1 MTPLRW
7 TVIATQVPP
16 GGSLG
21 GVVRYTTEL
30 IRALAQR
37 EDVIVSA
44 LTTRAAADTVAD
56 LVGSSAR
63 VSTVPN
69 APVPL
74 LSVVER
80 HAPLTGL
87 RRDPDVVHG
96 IKHLVPARSTALRVL
111 TVHDMLL
118 LDRGADFGRAKRL
131 LLPPAY
137 RASIRDADLLLCV
150 SEATRQRLKAQVPG
164 AEQRAAV
171 VHLAT
176 SESLRAATARPIAA
190 LAGRRFALVVGD
202 SSSRK
207 NLRTVIAAWC
217 KIHEQLPE
225 VALAIAGPPNWG
237 ATDVGE
243 AYEQL
248 VTAGAVVPL
257 GHVADAELRWAYEYA
272 DVVLCPSLA
281 EGFGLPAAEALD
293 FGAPVIVSD
302 DAALQEVAAGRAL
315 AVLPPLAV
323 DRWVASTV
331 AAFGAV
337 RRVQRPHTSWT
348 WNARTWNDVAED
360 SVSAVNQAVQSRRMS
375 ASGS

>member
-1 MTPLRW
+1 
-7 TVIATQVPP
+7 
-16 GGSLG
+16 
-21 GVVRYTTEL
+21 
-30 IRALAQR
+30 
-37 EDVIVSA
+37 
-44 LTTRAAADTVAD
+44 
-56 LVGSSAR
+56 
-63 VSTVPN
+63 
-69 APVPL
+69 
-74 LSVVER
+74 
-80 HAPLTGL
+80 
-87 RRDPDVVHG
+87 
-96 IKHLVPARSTALRVL
+96 
-111 TVHDMLL
+111 
-118 LDRGADFGRAKRL
+118 
-131 LLPPAY
+131 
-137 RASIRDADLLLCV
+137 
-150 SEATRQRLKAQVPG
+150 
-164 AEQRAAV
+164 
-171 VHLAT
+171 
-176 SESLRAATARPIAA
+176 
-190 LAGRRFALVVGD
+190 VVGD

-360 SVSAVNQAVQSRRMS
+360 SVRAVNQAVQSRRMS